1 MYVEKFCKN
10 EMKIAV
16 KISSSKVRYA
26 LLVAEHFHMTI
37 ETLKMNSFSKEDEA
51 AAELKFFI
59 PVSMRSFALTF
70 FFTQYT
76 LTVLKSI

>member
-10 EMKIAV
+10 EMRIAV

-37 ETLKMNSFSKEDEA
+37 ETLKMNSFSKENEA
-51 AAELKFFI
+51 AA
-59 PVSMRSFALTF
+59 
-70 FFTQYT
+70 
-76 LTVLKSI
+76 